1 MEQSMNWL
9 KQLLQALIA
18 ALPELFQTLRQ
29 KKYSVSTL
37 APADSERSNKKKAV
51 SYVKKRMLRDRGR

>member
-1 MEQSMNWL
+1 MNWL
-9 KQLLQALIA
+9 KQLFQALIA
-18 ALPELFQTLRQ
+18 ALPELFQVLRK

-51 SYVKKRMLRDRGR
+51 NYVKKRFTRRDSGS

>member
-1 MEQSMNWL
+1 MWI

-18 ALPELFQTLRQ
+18 ALPELFKILRK

-37 APADSERSNKKKAV
+37 APTDNERSNKKKAV
-51 SYVKKRMLRDRGR
+51 SYVKKRMLRDRGK